1 MNAIIIA
8 AGMGTRLNPLTLSI
22 PKPLVKIFGKPMIEK
37 NIEYLLQEGI
47 GEIVIVTGYMK
58 DKFEYLKDK
67 YKEVQ
72 LIYNPKYKEYNNIYS
87 FYLVREF
94 LKDSYILDG
103 DIYLRK
109 NIFKKDI
116 DKSKYFSKKINMFND
131 EWQLLLNN
139 DGKIRKIE
147 IGGSENY
154 IMSGISYFTDED
166 CQKLK
171 KFVEI
176 YVKDEIKL
184 KKYYW
189 DHIIKENIHEFDIGV
204 EK

>member
-72 LIYNPKYKEYNNIYS
+72 LIYNPKYKVYNNIYS

-103 DIYLRK
+103 DIYLRR

-184 KKYYW
+184 KKYY
-189 DHIIKENIHEFDIGV
+189 
-204 EK
+204 